1 MSKISVVVPIYNVE
15 HYIRH
20 CIESLL
26 SQSYKDF
33 ELVLIDDGSSDS
45 SIHNLLPLIEGLTN
59 VHIYSQKNSGV
70 SVARNNGIKY
80 ASGEWITFVDSDD
93 TVLPDYLEK
102 LANGIHSADFIL
114 SRDRYVDNSNIIKE
128 DQLQERF
135 WKKEDG
141 WDDNTILYLE
151 NMTSLH
157 GKLFRRDIILN
168 NNICFNP
175 SLRLGEDRDF
185 CVSYLAVI
193 TKFHYLSYAGYCY
206 RTDVVG
212 SLSKQRIENLLQT
225 DLVYWNKVHQIV
237 GDACPSYQVNRLFNF
252 LIDNILLL
260 FQRFGLLAAINEMRF
275 TKHLVNPVFLQKY
288 WTLIESP
295 KWMRC
300 LIKFY
305 YL

>member
-1 MSKISVVVPIYNVE
+1 MFKISVVIPIYNVE
-15 HYIRH
+15 QYIRQ

-26 SQSYKDF
+26 SQSYKDY
-33 ELVLIDDGSSDS
+33 ELILIDDGSSDN
-45 SIHNLLPLIEGLTN
+45 SIHCLLPLIEGLTN
-59 VHIYSQKNSGV
+59 VHIYPQKNSGV

-80 ASGEWITFVDSDD
+80 ACGEWITFVDSDD

-102 LANGIHSADFIL
+102 LASGIHSADFIL
-114 SRDRYVDNSNIIKE
+114 SRDRYVENSNIIKE

-135 WKKEDG
+135 WRKEDG

-175 SLRLGEDRDF
+175 SLRFGEDRDF

-206 RTDVVG
+206 RTDVAG
-212 SLSKQRIENLLQT
+212 SLSKQKIENLLQT
-225 DLVYWNKVHQIV
+225 DLVYWDKVHQIV

-252 LIDNILLL
+252 LIDNLLL
-260 FQRFGLLAAINEMRF
+260 MYKSNGLLLSIKEFSR
-275 TKHLVNPVFLQKY
+275 TRHLVNAYFLQKHWSY
-288 WTLIESP
+288 IAVP
-295 KWMRC
+295 KWMRYM
-300 LIKFY
+300 IKLL